1 MDMSHQLNV
10 KADNG
15 NEVLFVCSD
24 ESCGKRLIV
33 KRTGGLVILDHGDF
47 AASHTGGSAS
57 LAISVGVGQPA

>member
-1 MDMSHQLNV
+1 MDISHRLNME
-10 KADNG
+10 ADNG

-47 AASHTGGSAS
+47 AVAHAGGSTG
-57 LAISVGVGQPA
+57 LAISVGVAQPA